1 MESYTNKAHRFNALL
16 MFVFSTILTITAY
29 VNGGLR
35 RAAVAAAF
43 TYITSLVA
51 LGIAHLKV
59 RRNFFKS
66 LIIPLLPGAGTIV
79 YSISQGGLP
88 RMFTSYLVCV
98 CLAAVYFNKKVL
110 LAFSSIVAAVILGLY
125 IIDPALL
132 LGASGS
138 YGEFIPRYGMF
149 ICSSIALYYLA
160 NEGSRHLA
168 DALNESEKASRLNK
182 DLTEIINQVNIATES
197 LFENVNKC
205 DETIAEN
212 QQGVA
217 NVTRSVQDIS
227 RAVEESA
234 AAINNVSSYVS
245 DSSQLIS
252 ETYSISKEVEKGL
265 HEKGI
270 LQQYLYILKGRGY
283 KRPLFYL
290 ACDRIS
296 FSAQQVIVDQLI
308 NDPAG

>member
-1 MESYTNKAHRFNALL
+1 
-16 MFVFSTILTITAY
+16 
-29 VNGGLR
+29 
-35 RAAVAAAF
+35 
-43 TYITSLVA
+43 
-51 LGIAHLKV
+51 
-59 RRNFFKS
+59 
-66 LIIPLLPGAGTIV
+66 
-79 YSISQGGLP
+79 
-88 RMFTSYLVCV
+88 MFTSYLVCV
-98 CLAAVYFNKKVL
+98 CLAAVYFNKKVI

-149 ICSSIALYYLA
+149 ICGSIALYYLA

-217 NVTRSVQDIS
+217 NVAKSVQDIS
-227 RAVEESA
+227 RAIEESA
-234 AAINNVSSYVS
+234 VAINNV
-245 DSSQLIS
+245 
-252 ETYSISKEVEKGL
+252 
-265 HEKGI
+265 
-270 LQQYLYILKGRGY
+270 
-283 KRPLFYL
+283 
-290 ACDRIS
+290 
-296 FSAQQVIVDQLI
+296 
-308 NDPAG
+308 